1 MCGISGIMD
10 ITGRR
15 PIDSG
20 LLRRMTDSI
29 AHRGPDGSGFH
40 LAPGIGL
47 GHRRLA
53 IIDVAGGHQPLF
65 NEDGSVAVSFNG
77 EIYNFQALADELT
90 EKGHRF
96 RTHSDTEVIV
106 HAWEEWGADCLRRFR
121 GMFAFALWDERQ
133 ETLFLAR
140 DRLGKKPLYYV
151 RLDDGRILFGS
162 ELKALLVCP
171 DLRRD
176 IDPTAIEDYFA
187 YGYVPEGKSIYRSV
201 CKLPPAHF
209 LTLRR
214 GQTLAAPRA
223 YWDLSFSE
231 TAAIDEAQAAE
242 ELVTKLREA

>member
-140 DRLGKKPLYYV
+140 DRLGKKPLYSA
-151 RLDDGRILFGS
+151 LLGDGRLLFAS
-162 ELKALLVCP
+162 EHTALLICP
-171 DLRRD
+171 DLQRPPP
-176 IDPTAIEDYFA
+176 PTATHTYSPHDTYPHPHSTHRDVA
-187 YGYVPEGKSIYRSV
+187 
-201 CKLPPAHF
+201 KLPPAHF
-209 LTLRR
+209 LTVRR
-214 GQTLAAPRA
+214 GHGLAAPRA
-223 YWDLSFSE
+223 YWDLGVD
-231 TAAIDEAQAAE
+231 AGA
-242 ELVTKLREA
+242 K